1 MKFPRF
7 WLWLGIWMAC
17 LQAAQASEQ
26 DFLLHTPVAPAL
38 LDNLRIWDAQ
48 QHLWRAMRTG
58 ESPARRP
65 VLVVHLWADYCK
77 PCKEEFPL
85 FRALA
90 EAVERENPG
99 QVGFVYLSETSDAA
113 AMDRFLIQN
122 HPQMPRGPLYLDTG
136 EAIAQLVSRHR
147 PNGQKTL
154 PITIVLDEQ
163 RVIRQAVIGPIGL
176 ARGTLSTGITK
187 LVRLPRQMTQPPRSE

>member
-1 MKFPRF
+1 MRPSRY
-7 WLWLGIWMAC
+7 WLSLGIWIVG

-38 LDNLRIWDAQ
+38 LDNLRIWDTQ
-48 QHLWRAMRTG
+48 QHLWRGMRTG

-90 EAVERENPG
+90 EAVEKDNPG

-113 AMDRFLIQN
+113 AMDRFLIEN
-122 HPQMPRGPLYLDTG
+122 HPQMPRGPLYYDTS
-136 EAIAQLVSRHR
+136 EAIAQLLSKHR

-154 PITIVLDEQ
+154 PITVLLDEQ

-176 ARGTLSTGITK
+176 SRAALATGIAR
-187 LVRLPRQMTQPPRSE
+187 LVRLSRQMTPRPRSE